1 MIYIM
6 WFWRRRSSVLSALD
20 SSHSTSPTGP
30 ERGTTRI
37 GKKRETQ
44 KRNIF
49 CIVSETIRC
58 HLKKENRENILY
70 RNEKEMK
77 V

>member
-1 MIYIM
+1 M
-6 WFWRRRSSVLSALD
+6 WFLRRLSSVLSALD
-20 SSHSTSPTGP
+20 SLHSTSPTGP
-30 ERGTTRI
+30 GRGTTRI

-44 KRNIF
+44 KRNI
-49 CIVSETIRC
+49 IVSETIRC
-58 HLKKENRENILY
+58 HLKKEKKENISY